1 MECFQ
6 TIESI
11 DQLDR
16 RPTRPSTNL
25 AVDQFGCRRIRP
37 STNYSTRQGF
47 LRSSQQIVLV
57 HNDSRADVPQHRIG
71 DVLVGQSDVCD
82 PRDAF
87 FRVPTAEN
95 SLPSQ
100 WSTLAVALLQTVYRT
115 EQNTQHCGHQN
126 LHFQIRSINSVL
138 QLELFTFGLFT
149 FKLRVE
155 TKNQNNFQVET
166 FRTSRLLVWPINR
179 WYSTLIDFYQIF
191 INYYRMCLISHH
203 YTSMIEVQS
212 FACHVTPNE

>member
-1 MECFQ
+1 MWNVFKKLSRS
-6 TIESI
+6 TNSTV
-11 DQLDR
+11 DQLGR
-16 RPTRPSTNL
+16 RPTWLSTNST
-25 AVDQFGCRRIRP
+25 VDVLGLRRTIRLD
-37 STNYSTRQGF
+37 RGF

-115 EQNTQHCGHQN
+115 EQNTQHCCHQN
-126 LHFQIRSINSVL
+126 LHFQIRSINSFL

-155 TKNQNNFQVET
+155 TKNQNNFQVE
-166 FRTSRLLVWPINR
+166 S
-179 WYSTLIDFYQIF
+179 
-191 INYYRMCLISHH
+191 
-203 YTSMIEVQS
+203 
-212 FACHVTPNE
+212 